1 LYCIQCGTRLETG
14 HRFCWSCGAARW
26 TPEPRRTAGE
36 RPPPTPGTSVFG
48 GRPVPRAEAPNP
60 GLGLLPWL
68 YAAGAVIILL
78 EGTSSAARLLAP
90 GGRAEMAA
98 DMARQG
104 IPAAMQGDVFTMS
117 LAILVGATLVGAA
130 LHGAAFH
137 GLRRSRRW
145 GWIAAVIVAAL
156 WSLLIVGIP
165 VLVRLVGRDVRRA
178 FGVD

>member
-1 LYCIQCGTRLETG
+1 MIPMHVGRVKPAVPIGSVPGVGDGLTG
-14 HRFCWSCGAARW
+14 
-26 TPEPRRTAGE
+26 
-36 RPPPTPGTSVFG
+36 G
-48 GRPVPRAEAPNP
+48 GRRACA
-60 GLGLLPWL
+60 GL
-68 YAAGAVIILL
+68 
-78 EGTSSAARLLAP
+78 R

-117 LAILVGATLVGAA
+117 LAILVGATLIGAA